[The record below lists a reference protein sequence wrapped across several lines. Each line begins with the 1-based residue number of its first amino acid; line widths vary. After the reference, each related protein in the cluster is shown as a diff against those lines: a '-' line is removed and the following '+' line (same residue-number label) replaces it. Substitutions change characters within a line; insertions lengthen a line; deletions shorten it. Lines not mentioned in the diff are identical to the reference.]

1 MNPRKGMAKGEGS
14 KEGLVLGPGVLLME
28 TAPVGPVLSQPQM
41 VTGCLTAP
49 DIWEDKNPREGPQGR
64 EHQLQTLWLKKG
76 PLTVNCVP
84 TRFLLRVEE
93 PSVPLEA
100 KKAPQM

>member
-14 KEGLVLGPGVLLME
+14 KEGLVLVPGVLLMG

-49 DIWEDKNPREGPQGR
+49 DIWEDKN
-64 EHQLQTLWLKKG
+64 LKGGSTRKTAPTPN
-76 PLTVNCVP
+76 PLAQKRAFDCKLCANQ
-84 TRFLLRVEE
+84 F
-93 PSVPLEA
+93 SS
-100 KKAPQM
+100 KS